1 MLDRTKYMGSS
12 DAAPSCGVSPF
23 ASPLD
28 VYLAKRGEPTEIDTF
43 PIRFGNHNESLVL
56 DEFTRETG
64 IELTDFQK
72 HFRHPEFDFIGATID
87 ARSVDWQTTN
97 ISTGRATTTA
107 AIVEAKTT
115 SLYYDELP
123 DHITIQVQEQLA
135 CAGLQLA
142 FVPVLMRGRDL
153 KIFEVEADEDL
164 QQMILECMARL
175 WLRVQEG
182 DPPPAVSQADVK
194 RLFPKDDGAKI
205 VADPTLVKAAKKLR
219 QVKATIATLSDQKA
233 VLETAIQGEMGEHAV
248 LTDIEGR
255 VLATWKN
262 TKPSKRFDNKA
273 FKAAMPEVYKEF
285 VTTTNGSRRF
295 VLKGEKP

>member
-1 MLDRTKYMGSS
+1 MKNLDRKTYMGSS
-12 DAAPSCGVSPF
+12 DAAPACGVSPF
-23 ASPLD
+23 ATPLD
-28 VYLAKRGEPTEIDTF
+28 IYLAKRGEPTEIDTF

-56 DEFTRETG
+56 GEFTRETG

-72 HFRHPEFDFIGATID
+72 HFRHAEFVFIGATVD
-87 ARSVDWQTTN
+87 AITKPLK
-97 ISTGRATTTA
+97 GAPPLE

-123 DHITIQVQEQLA
+123 DHIIIQVQEQLA

-182 DPPPAVSQADVK
+182 DPPPAMSPGDLK
-194 RLFPKDDGAKI
+194 RLFPQDKGSEM

-219 QVKATIATLSDQKA
+219 QVKAAIATLSDQKA
-233 VLETAIQGEMGEHAV
+233 VLEAAIQGEMGEHAV
-248 LTDIEGR
+248 LTDIEGW

-273 FKAAMPEVYKEF
+273 FKAAMPEVYEEF

>member
-1 MLDRTKYMGSS
+1 MKNLDRKTYMGSS
-12 DAAPSCGVSPF
+12 DAAPACGVSPY
-23 ASPLD
+23 ATPLD

-64 IELTDFQK
+64 RQVSSCQE
-72 HFRHPEFDFIGATID
+72 HFRHPEFTFIGAT
-87 ARSVDWQTTN
+87 VDG
-97 ISTGRATTTA
+97 ISDGAV
-107 AIVEAKTT
+107 VEAKTT
-115 SLYYDELP
+115 SVGFDTLP
-123 DHITIQVQEQLA
+123 DHIEVQVQEQLA

-142 FVPVLMRGRDL
+142 FVPVLMRGRDF
-153 KIFEVEADEDL
+153 KIFEVKADADL
-164 QQMILECMARL
+164 QEMILERMARL

-182 DPPPAVSQADVK
+182 DPPPAMSPGDLK
-194 RLFPKDDGAKI
+194 RLFPQDKGSEM

-219 QVKATIATLSDQKA
+219 QVKAAIATLSDQKA
-233 VLETAIQGEMGEHAV
+233 VLEAAIQGEMGEHAV
-248 LTDIEGR
+248 LTDIEGW

-273 FKAAMPEVYKEF
+273 FKAAMPEVYEEF